1 MFFQRFVKTGGSSG
15 VKKKTDIMC
24 VTGELDVGKTPLSE
38 LGGDR
43 LKEME
48 KIHFME
54 KEEVY
59 ICRHCVHMYSV
70 CMMDCYFYNVYYYII
85 I

>member
-1 MFFQRFVKTGGSSG
+1 MFFQRFVKTGGSSGG

-43 LKEME
+43 LKEIE

-59 ICRHCVHMYSV
+59 IYMQALCSYV
-70 CMMDCYFYNVYYYII
+70 
-85 I
+85 